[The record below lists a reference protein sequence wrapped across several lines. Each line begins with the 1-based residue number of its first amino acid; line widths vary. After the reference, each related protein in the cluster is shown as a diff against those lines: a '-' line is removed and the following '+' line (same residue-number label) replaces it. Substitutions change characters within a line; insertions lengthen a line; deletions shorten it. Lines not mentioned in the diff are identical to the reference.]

1 MRRHTLT
8 ERAFDLAHV
17 RLADAR
23 TAWYAAHNT
32 RDWDARQAAGEA
44 LDLASDTFNRVR
56 ARLVDQRTP
65 CAGCGAFSERDY
77 VCAPFRA

>member
-1 MRRHTLT
+1 MRKPDPTGP
-8 ERAFDLAHV
+8 
-17 RLADAR
+17 DAR
-23 TAWYAAHNT
+23 YLDLLRQGIWKGPGP
-32 RDWDARQAAGEA
+32 ARVPKAGEA